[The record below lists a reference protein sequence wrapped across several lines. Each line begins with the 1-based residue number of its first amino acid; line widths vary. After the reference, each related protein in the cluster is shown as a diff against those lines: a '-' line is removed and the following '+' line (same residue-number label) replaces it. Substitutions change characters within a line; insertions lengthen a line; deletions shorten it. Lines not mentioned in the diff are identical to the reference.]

1 MKPSRGFWIALSG
14 ATGALGLIFGL
25 FLWLSPCNAFKQ
37 QANMRAAEEF
47 IKTVQPR
54 LVLEP
59 RFTAVSLIP
68 YTGGT
73 CGCLLV
79 NGSVASDDDL
89 AALKGIIDEGSPR
102 MEVQYWVTVGA
113 GGGPD

>member
-1 MKPSRGFWIALSG
+1 MKPSRGFWVALAG
-14 ATGALGLIFGL
+14 AAAAFGLIFGL

-47 IKTVQPR
+47 IQTVQPR

-59 RFTAVSLIP
+59 RFSAVTLIS
-68 YTGGT
+68 YTGGK

-89 AALKGIIDEGSPR
+89 AALKAFIDQGSPS
-102 MEVQYWVTVGA
+102 MEVKYSVTVGE
-113 GGGPD
+113 